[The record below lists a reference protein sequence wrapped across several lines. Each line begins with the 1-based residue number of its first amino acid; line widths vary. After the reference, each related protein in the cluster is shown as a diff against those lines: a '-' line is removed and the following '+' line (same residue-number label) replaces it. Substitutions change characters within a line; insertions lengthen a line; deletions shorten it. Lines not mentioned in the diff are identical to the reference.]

1 MSPYLHLAGVVL
13 LLATGTAADA
23 GSELDAW
30 TKAKAADTCAAW
42 RGFVAAY
49 PDGKLAGMAR
59 IRLDACATDAPT
71 PPMPPS
77 TTTESAGATGD
88 AGADRPAAPA
98 QLPPA
103 APVIAPSAVPAAEQA
118 GAEPFIVLPTSD
130 GFVAVRREP
139 TTAATEMG
147 RRYPDQRLACTG
159 VVRGQRLRYG
169 DRWVHCPEAGGYLY
183 ATLVTP
189 DLNGARARR
198 LVVRAT
204 SDGFV
209 AVRSAA
215 TTSRGHRIAKLTAG
229 QVVHCDRLVQGERLT
244 RGAYWLSCPDV
255 GGYIHAPLLIPD

>member
-1 MSPYLHLAGVVL
+1 MSPYPRLAGVVL
-13 LLATGTAADA
+13 LLAAGTAAGA

-30 TKAKAADTCAAW
+30 TEAKNADTCAAW
-42 RGFVAAY
+42 RGFVAAH

-59 IRLDACATDAPT
+59 SRLDACAADAPT
-71 PPMPPS
+71 PPLQS
-77 TTTESAGATGD
+77 SAATDSAGPTGG
-88 AGADRPAAPA
+88 AGAGIPPTPAQPPAAPA
-98 QLPPA
+98 
-103 APVIAPSAVPAAEQA
+103 IAPSAVPTAKRS
-118 GAEPFIVLPTSD
+118 GAEPFVVLPTSD
-130 GFVAVRREP
+130 GFVVVRREP
-139 TTAATEMG
+139 TTAAAETG
-147 RRYPDQRLACTG
+147 RRHPGQRLACTS

-169 DRWVHCPEAGGYLY
+169 DRWVHCPDAGGYLY

-189 DLNGARARR
+189 ELNGTRARR
-198 LVVRAT
+198 FVVRAT
-204 SDGFV
+204 GDGFV